1 MTTLTTPTRP
11 NPTPARGNGT
21 PPPSLRDLDLE
32 TLIALYPPKM
42 EPMGEA
48 IIHLFSFVRIIE
60 ILNRWFGELERK
72 ATVFGD
78 VMVYYRD
85 ERGEVASLAPDICVV
100 FDVDPERI
108 DEERSYFIE
117 RAGKVPALVMEIAS
131 DKTARRDMYQKPAIY
146 AHIGVGEYW
155 MLDPTGGDHYGFPL
169 RGLRLVD
176 GAYEEIEQTTMADGS
191 VRAFSDAL
199 ELELRWENA
208 DLRFFDPASGEYLR
222 TPEEIQADEREAQA
236 RARDLEDEVARLRKM
251 LGI

>member
-21 PPPSLRDLDLE
+21 SLPSLRDLDLE

-60 ILNRWFGELERK
+60 LLSRWFGELERK
-72 ATVFGD
+72 AIVFGD

-117 RAGKVPALVMEIAS
+117 RVGKVPALVMEIAS

-155 MLDPTGGDHYGFPL
+155 MLDPTGGDHYGFPIK
-169 RGLRLVD
+169 GLRLLN
-176 GAYEEIEQTTMADGS
+176 GAYEEIELTTQADDS
-191 VRAFSDAL
+191 VRAFSDVL
-199 ELELRWENA
+199 GLELRWESPA
-208 DLRFFDPASGEYLR
+208 LRLFNPASGEYLL
-222 TPEEIQADEREAQA
+222 TPQELQAEN
-236 RARDLEDEVARLRKM
+236 ARLREM

>member
-11 NPTPARGNGT
+11 SPASGNGT

-72 ATVFGD
+72 ATVFGA

-108 DEERSYFIE
+108 DDERSYFIE

-131 DKTARRDMYQKPAIY
+131 DKTARRDTRQKPALY
-146 AHIGVGEYW
+146 AHIGIPEYW
-155 MLDPTGGDHYGFPL
+155 DAGPDRRRPL
-169 RGLRLVD
+169 RLP
-176 GAYEEIEQTTMADGS
+176 AKGS
-191 VRAFSDAL
+191 
-199 ELELRWENA
+199 
-208 DLRFFDPASGEYLR
+208 ASV
-222 TPEEIQADEREAQA
+222 ER
-236 RARDLEDEVARLRKM
+236 R
-251 LGI
+251 I

>member
-1 MTTLTTPTRP
+1 MTTLATPTRP
-11 NPTPARGNGT
+11 TPTPVRGNGT
-21 PPPSLRDLDLE
+21 SPSSLRELDLE

-60 ILNRWFGELERK
+60 ILSRWFGELERK

-100 FDVDPERI
+100 FDADPERI

-117 RAGKVPALVMEIAS
+117 RVGKVPALVMEIAS
-131 DKTARRDMYQKPAIY
+131 DKTARRDMRQKPAIY

-169 RGLRLVD
+169 KGLRLVD
-176 GAYEEIEQTTMADGS
+176 SAYEEIKMATLADGS
-191 VRAFSDAL
+191 VRAFSEVL
-199 ELELRWENA
+199 GLELRWESP
-208 DLRFFDPASGEYLR
+208 DLRFFDPASGQYLR
-222 TPEEIQADEREAQA
+222 TPEEIQADERAAQA
-236 RARDLEDEVARLRKM
+236 EIARLREM